1 MAEANPSGPLRTLR
15 LASLGEG
22 ATLLLLVLIAV
33 PLKRMLG
40 LPEAVSIMGPIH
52 GAAFLLYLALVI
64 KNLAGG
70 RINSRDTSLLL
81 VVAFV
86 PLGAFF
92 LGGWFRRKARVRLE
106 SAPQDQ
112 PKDDLP

>member
-1 MAEANPSGPLRTLR
+1 MAEAIPSGPLRTLR

-33 PLKRMLG
+33 PLKRLVG

-52 GAAFLLYLALVI
+52 GAAFLLYVALVV
-64 KNLAGG
+64 KNLTDG
-70 RINSRDTSLLL
+70 RISSRDAGLLL

-86 PLGAFF
+86 PFGAFF
-92 LGGWFRRKARVRLE
+92 LGGWFQRKASMLLE
-106 SAPQDQ
+106 TGLKREPN
-112 PKDDLP
+112 DDLT